1 MLPMRTRLRLLATGT
16 LVLAAYAI
24 TTTTLHIIRHTIK
37 IRLVEIRRS
46 RRLLLLEVGKGCQY
60 VLWGRARR
68 ASVRIFRIPTKGSSP
83 GGGRCRLLV
92 DEIRLHQ
99 DDLLL
104 DLLKLLQEEVLL
116 EVITSRATGATA
128 TDSLRHNVGLC
139 LGIIAY
145 SVVVHVVFCR
155 VLVVLQMLWVHFP
168 YWYVITVSRFYVSS
182 SLTHD

>member
-1 MLPMRTRLRLLATGT
+1 M
-16 LVLAAYAI
+16 
-24 TTTTLHIIRHTIK
+24 
-37 IRLVEIRRS
+37 
-46 RRLLLLEVGKGCQY
+46 
-60 VLWGRARR
+60 
-68 ASVRIFRIPTKGSSP
+68 
-83 GGGRCRLLV
+83 LV
-92 DEIRLHQ
+92 DEVGLHQ

-104 DLLKLLQEEVLL
+104 DLLELLQEQVLL
-116 EVITSRATGATA
+116 EVITSSATGATA